1 MVAEKGLAEQV
12 LDLVEQTADEVGA
25 AMPVRFEELTA
36 DVGELP
42 RMMLQLRESDA
53 KEQRYLSGER
63 ICPMPFALTLRLAAD
78 AQQDRL
84 DACDL
89 LSRLAD
95 SFLESCMVLDGY
107 VAYAMPTASVPVC
120 LGRAQAF
127 EDWQVTFELK
137 YKQTKRKG

>member
-12 LDLVEQTADEVGA
+12 LDLVEQVLADEGES
-25 AMPVRFEELTA
+25 MPVRFEELTA
-36 DVGELP
+36 DPGELP
-42 RMMLQLRESDA
+42 RMMLQLQESDG

-63 ICPMPFALTLRLAAD
+63 ICPMPFALTLRIAAD

-84 DACDL
+84 DTCGL
-89 LSRLAD
+89 LNAIAD
-95 SFLESCMVLDGY
+95 SFVERCMVLDGY

-120 LGRAQAF
+120 LGKAQAF
-127 EDWQVTFELK
+127 EDWQVTFDLK